1 MSCFFT
7 PTLVGVDVLCLDIAF
22 NSKVSC
28 TLVLAKRK
36 KTLTWISLREFFPE
50 DCM

>member
-7 PTLVGVDVLCLDIAF
+7 PTLAGVDVCRLDIALY
-22 NSKVSC
+22 SKVSC

-36 KTLTWISLREFFPE
+36 KTLTWISLREFSPE
-50 DCM
+50 DYM